1 MTPSL
6 PDAVRLYVRLAPA
19 YSTVTDFARFRG

>member
-1 MTPSL
+1 MTIASPIAAQS
-6 PDAVRLYVRLAPA
+6 RCRIG